1 VRRTSLVRA
10 LLPVVLVAASL
21 GAGSAAADDV
31 GDQQRR
37 VQQIA
42 DQLDA
47 LENRIGQLAED
58 HAAALDRLDELAIEI
73 GAAQASV
80 AAKSSELAAVQGQ
93 LTAIAVDSY
102 MNGGSATASPLF
114 SSIDDFTDDMAR
126 SELSRVALDQGA
138 GTTDEMQAL
147 IDDLAAEQ
155 AALVGKQAEQSQ
167 LIAAIENRQAE
178 GEQLSAQYE
187 QDYAAAQAELGDLIR
202 QEQERRLAAAVA
214 AAQRAAE
221 NNRRAAPAPSA
232 RGGGAPPTVVGD
244 TGDGGN
250 AGDAGDTGNAGGGD
264 TGGGDSTPAPAP
276 SPAPPSAPPPAS
288 TAGIAVGAAQSQL
301 GVSYKFAAASPG
313 VAFDCSGLTKW
324 AWGRAGVYLPH
335 QSAQQYASTPHVSK
349 DEAQPGD
356 LIFYHSPIGHVG
368 IYIGGGQMIH
378 ATAPGD
384 VVKVSQVRWNKV
396 VGVSRP
402 G

>member
-1 VRRTSLVRA
+1 MRSSHLVRVV
-10 LLPVVLVAASL
+10 LPVVLVAACL
-21 GAGSAAADDV
+21 GVGSAAADDV
-31 GDQQRR
+31 SDQQRR
-37 VQQIA
+37 VEQIA

-73 GAAQASV
+73 TQAQASV
-80 AAKSSELAAVQGQ
+80 EAKNAELATVQGQ
-93 LTAIAVDSY
+93 LTSVALDSFVSGGTAVV
-102 MNGGSATASPLF
+102 SPLF
-114 SSIDDFTDDMAR
+114 SSIDDFTDDLAR
-126 SELSRVALDQGA
+126 TELARVALDQGA
-138 GTTDEMQAL
+138 GTSDEMQAL
-147 IDDLAAEQ
+147 IADLATEQ
-155 AALVGKQAEQSQ
+155 AALQAKQAEQTS
-167 LIAAIENRQAE
+167 LVADIEARQAE
-178 GEQLSAQYE
+178 GDQLTVQYE
-187 QDYAAAQAELGDLIR
+187 QDYAAAKAELGDLIR

-221 NNRRAAPAPSA
+221 NNRPVTPPA
-232 RGGGAPPTVVGD
+232 RGGGATPPA
-244 TGDGGN
+244 DGG
-250 AGDAGDTGNAGGGD
+250 GNTGD
-264 TGGGDSTPAPAP
+264 TGGGDNNGGGGDGGSTPAPAP
-276 SPAPPSAPPPAS
+276 APTPPPPSAPPPAS

-301 GVSYKFAAASPG
+301 GVAYRFAAESPG

-335 QSAQQYASTPHVSK
+335 QSARQYASTPHVSK

>member
-1 VRRTSLVRA
+1 MRSAPVVRVVLS
-10 LLPVVLVAASL
+10 VVLVAACL
-21 GAGSAAADDV
+21 GVGTAAADDV
-31 GDQQRR
+31 SDQQRR
-37 VQQIA
+37 VEQIA

-47 LENRIGQLAED
+47 LENRIGQLSED

-73 GAAQASV
+73 TQAQASV
-80 AAKSSELAAVQGQ
+80 DAKNAELATVQGQ
-93 LTAIAVDSY
+93 LTTIAIDAFVGGGAV
-102 MNGGSATASPLF
+102 AASPLF
-114 SSIDDFTDDMAR
+114 SSIDDFTDDLAR
-126 SELSRVALDQGA
+126 TELARVALDQGA
-138 GTTDEMQAL
+138 GTSDEMQAL
-147 IDDLAAEQ
+147 IADLATEQ
-155 AALVGKQAEQSQ
+155 AALQAKQAEQTS
-167 LIAAIENRQAE
+167 LVADIEARQAE
-178 GEQLSAQYE
+178 GDQLTVQYE
-187 QDYAAAQAELGDLIR
+187 QDYAAAKAELGDLIR

-221 NNRRAAPAPSA
+221 NNRPVTPPA
-232 RGGGAPPTVVGD
+232 RGGGATPPA
-244 TGDGGN
+244 DGG
-250 AGDAGDTGNAGGGD
+250 GNTGD
-264 TGGGDSTPAPAP
+264 TGGGDDNGGGGDGGSTPAPAP
-276 SPAPPSAPPPAS
+276 APTPPPPSAPPPAS

-301 GVSYKFAAASPG
+301 GVSYKFATANPG

-384 VVKVSQVRWNKV
+384 VVKVSPVRWNKV

>member
-1 VRRTSLVRA
+1 MRSAHLIRVV
-10 LLPVVLVAASL
+10 LPVVVLAAGL
-21 GAGSAAADDV
+21 GVGTVAADDV
-31 GDQQRR
+31 SDQQQR

-58 HAAALDRLDELAIEI
+58 HAAALDRLDQLAIEI
-73 GAAQASV
+73 AQAQASV
-80 AAKSSELAAVQGQ
+80 DAKSAELATVQGQ
-93 LTAIAVDSY
+93 LTSIALDSFVS
-102 MNGGSATASPLF
+102 GGAVSASPLF
-114 SSIDDFTDDMAR
+114 SSIDAFTDDLAR
-126 SELSRVALDQGA
+126 IELARVALDQGA
-138 GTTDEMQAL
+138 GTSDEMQAL
-147 IDDLAAEQ
+147 ISDLAAEQ
-155 AALVGKQAEQSQ
+155 AALQAKQAEQTQ
-167 LIAAIENRQAE
+167 LVADIEARQAE
-178 GEQLSAQYE
+178 GDLLTAQYQQE
-187 QDYAAAQAELGDLIR
+187 MAAAQAELGDLIR

-221 NNRRAAPAPSA
+221 NNRPVTPPA
-232 RGGGAPPTVVGD
+232 R
-244 TGDGGN
+244 
-250 AGDAGDTGNAGGGD
+250 GGGD
-264 TGGGDSTPAPAP
+264 TGGGNNGGGNDGGGNNGGGDTGGGNGGSTPT
-276 SPAPPSAPPPAS
+276 PPTPPPPPPGPPPPAS

-301 GVSYKFAAASPG
+301 GVAYKFAAESPG

-378 ATAPGD
+378 ATQPGD
-384 VVKVSQVRWNKV
+384 VVKVSPVRWNKV

>member
-1 VRRTSLVRA
+1 MRSSHLVRVV
-10 LLPVVLVAASL
+10 LPVVLLAACL
-21 GAGSAAADDV
+21 GVGSAAADDV
-31 GDQQRR
+31 SDQQRR
-37 VQQIA
+37 VEQIA

-47 LENRIGQLAED
+47 LENRIGQLGED

-73 GAAQASV
+73 TRAQASV
-80 AAKSSELAAVQGQ
+80 DAKNAELATVQGQ
-93 LTAIAVDSY
+93 LTAIAVDAFV
-102 MNGGSATASPLF
+102 GGGAVEASPLF
-114 SSIDDFTDDMAR
+114 SSIDDFTDGLAR
-126 SELSRVALDQGA
+126 TELARVALDQGA
-138 GTTDEMQAL
+138 GTSDEMQAL
-147 IDDLAAEQ
+147 IADLAAEQ
-155 AALVGKQAEQSQ
+155 AALQAKQAEQTS
-167 LIAAIENRQAE
+167 LVADIEARQAE
-178 GEQLSAQYE
+178 GDQLAVQYE
-187 QDYAAAQAELGDLIR
+187 QDYAAAKAELGDLIR

-221 NNRRAAPAPSA
+221 NNRPVTPPA
-232 RGGGAPPTVVGD
+232 RGGGATPPA
-244 TGDGGN
+244 DGG
-250 AGDAGDTGNAGGGD
+250 GNTGD
-264 TGGGDSTPAPAP
+264 TGGGDNNGGGGDGGSTPAPAP
-276 SPAPPSAPPPAS
+276 APTPPPPSAPPPAS

-301 GVSYKFAAASPG
+301 GVSYKFAAEKPG
-313 VAFDCSGLTKW
+313 EAFDCSGLTKW

-356 LIFYHSPIGHVG
+356 LVFYHSPIGHVG

-384 VVKVSQVRWNKV
+384 VVKVSPVRWNKV

>member
-1 VRRTSLVRA
+1 MRSAHLVRVV
-10 LLPVVLVAASL
+10 LPVVLVAACL
-21 GAGSAAADDV
+21 GVGTASADDV
-31 GDQQRR
+31 SDQQRR

-58 HAAALDRLDELAIEI
+58 HAAALDRLDELAVEI
-73 GAAQASV
+73 TQAQASV
-80 AAKSSELAAVQGQ
+80 DAKGAELATVQGQ
-93 LTAIAVDSY
+93 LTAIAVDAFV
-102 MNGGSATASPLF
+102 NGGAVAASPLF
-114 SSIDDFTDDMAR
+114 SSIDDFTDDLAR
-126 SELSRVALDQGA
+126 NELSRVALDQGA
-138 GTTDEMQAL
+138 GTSDEMQAL
-147 IDDLAAEQ
+147 IADLAAEQ
-155 AALVGKQAEQSQ
+155 AALQAKQAEQTR
-167 LIAAIENRQAE
+167 LVADIETRRAE
-178 GEQLSAQYE
+178 GDQLAAQY
-187 QDYAAAQAELGDLIR
+187 QVDYAAAKAELGDLIR

-221 NNRRAAPAPSA
+221 NSRPATPPA
-232 RGGGAPPTVVGD
+232 RGGGATPPAT
-244 TGDGGN
+244 
-250 AGDAGDTGNAGGGD
+250 GGGD
-264 TGGGDSTPAPAP
+264 TGGDDSGGDGGGSTPAPTP
-276 SPAPPSAPPPAS
+276 PPPSAPPPAS
-288 TAGIAVGAAQSQL
+288 TAGIALGAAQSQL
-301 GVSYKFAAASPG
+301 GVAYKFATANPG

-335 QSAQQYASTPHVSK
+335 QSGQQYASTPHVSK

-384 VVKVSQVRWNKV
+384 VVKVSAVRWNKV

>member
-1 VRRTSLVRA
+1 MRSAPRVRVV
-10 LLPVVLVAASL
+10 LPVVLLAACL
-21 GAGSAAADDV
+21 GVGSAAADDV
-31 GDQQRR
+31 SDQQRR
-37 VQQIA
+37 VEQIA

-47 LENRIGQLAED
+47 LENRIGQLGED
-58 HAAALDRLDELAIEI
+58 HAAALDRLDALAIEI
-73 GAAQASV
+73 TQAQASV
-80 AAKSSELAAVQGQ
+80 DAKNAELATVQGQ
-93 LTAIAVDSY
+93 LTAIAVDAFV
-102 MNGGSATASPLF
+102 GGGDVAASPLF
-114 SSIDDFTDDMAR
+114 SSIDDFTDDLAR
-126 SELSRVALDQGA
+126 TELARVALDQGA
-138 GTTDEMQAL
+138 GTSDEMQAL
-147 IDDLAAEQ
+147 IADLAAEQ
-155 AALVGKQAEQSQ
+155 AALQAKQAEQTS
-167 LIAAIENRQAE
+167 LVADIEARQAE
-178 GEQLSAQYE
+178 GDQLTVQYE

-221 NNRRAAPAPSA
+221 NNRPVTPPA
-232 RGGGAPPTVVGD
+232 RGGGATPPA
-244 TGDGGN
+244 DGG
-250 AGDAGDTGNAGGGD
+250 GTAGDTGGNGGGD
-264 TGGGDSTPAPAP
+264 SGGDSGSTPAPAP
-276 SPAPPSAPPPAS
+276 TPTPPPPSAPPPAS

-301 GVSYKFAAASPG
+301 GVSYKFAAEKPG
-313 VAFDCSGLTKW
+313 EAFDCSGLTKW

-384 VVKVSQVRWNKV
+384 VVKVSPVRWNKV

>member
-1 VRRTSLVRA
+1 MRSAHLVRVV
-10 LLPVVLVAASL
+10 LPVVLVAACL
-21 GAGSAAADDV
+21 GVGTASADDV
-31 GDQQRR
+31 SDQQRR

-58 HAAALDRLDELAIEI
+58 HAAALDRLDELAVEI
-73 GAAQASV
+73 TQAQASV
-80 AAKSSELAAVQGQ
+80 DAKGAELATVQGQ
-93 LTAIAVDSY
+93 LTAIAVDAFV
-102 MNGGSATASPLF
+102 NGGSVAASPLF
-114 SSIDDFTDDMAR
+114 SSIDDFTDDLAR
-126 SELSRVALDQGA
+126 NELSRVALDQGA
-138 GTTDEMQAL
+138 GTSDEMQAL
-147 IDDLAAEQ
+147 IADLAAEQ
-155 AALVGKQAEQSQ
+155 AALQAKQAEQTR
-167 LIAAIENRQAE
+167 LVADIETRRAE
-178 GEQLSAQYE
+178 GDQLAAQYQ
-187 QDYAAAQAELGDLIR
+187 QDYAAAKAELGDLIR

-221 NNRRAAPAPSA
+221 NNRPATPPA
-232 RGGGAPPTVVGD
+232 RGGGATPPAT
-244 TGDGGN
+244 
-250 AGDAGDTGNAGGGD
+250 GGGD
-264 TGGGDSTPAPAP
+264 TGGDTGGDGDGSTPAPTPAPAP
-276 SPAPPSAPPPAS
+276 TPTPPPPSAPPPAS

-301 GVSYKFAAASPG
+301 GVAYKFATANPG

-335 QSAQQYASTPHVSK
+335 QSGQQYASTPHVSK

-384 VVKVSQVRWNKV
+384 VVKVSAVRWNKV

>member
-1 VRRTSLVRA
+1 
-10 LLPVVLVAASL
+10 LPVVLLAACL
-21 GAGSAAADDV
+21 GVGSAAADDV
-31 GDQQRR
+31 SDQQRR
-37 VQQIA
+37 VEQIA

-47 LENRIGQLAED
+47 LENRIGQLSED

-73 GAAQASV
+73 TQAQASV
-80 AAKSSELAAVQGQ
+80 DAKNAELATVQGQ
-93 LTAIAVDSY
+93 LTTIAIDAFVGGGAV
-102 MNGGSATASPLF
+102 AASPLF
-114 SSIDDFTDDMAR
+114 SSIDDFTDDLAR
-126 SELSRVALDQGA
+126 TELARVALDQGA
-138 GTTDEMQAL
+138 GTSDEMQAL
-147 IDDLAAEQ
+147 IADLAAEQ
-155 AALVGKQAEQSQ
+155 AALQAKQAEQTS
-167 LIAAIENRQAE
+167 LVADIEARQAE
-178 GEQLSAQYE
+178 GDQLTVQYE
-187 QDYAAAQAELGDLIR
+187 QDYAAAKAELGDLIR

-221 NNRRAAPAPSA
+221 NNRPVTPPA
-232 RGGGAPPTVVGD
+232 RGGGATPPA
-244 TGDGGN
+244 DGG
-250 AGDAGDTGNAGGGD
+250 GNTGD
-264 TGGGDSTPAPAP
+264 TGGGDDNGGGGDGGSTPAPAP
-276 SPAPPSAPPPAS
+276 APTPPPPSAPPPAS

-301 GVSYKFAAASPG
+301 GVSYKFATANPG

-356 LIFYHSPIGHVG
+356 LVFYHSPIGHVG

-384 VVKVSQVRWNKV
+384 VVKVSPVRWNKV

>member
-1 VRRTSLVRA
+1 MRSA
-10 LLPVVLVAASL
+10 PVVRVVLSVVLLAACI
-21 GAGSAAADDV
+21 GVGSAAADDV
-31 GDQQRR
+31 SDQQRR
-37 VQQIA
+37 VEQIA

-47 LENRIGQLAED
+47 LENRIGQLSED

-73 GAAQASV
+73 TQAQASV
-80 AAKSSELAAVQGQ
+80 DAKSAELATVQRQ
-93 LTAIAVDSY
+93 LTTIAVDAFV
-102 MNGGSATASPLF
+102 GGGAVAVSPLF
-114 SSIDDFTDDMAR
+114 SSIDDFTDDLAR
-126 SELSRVALDQGA
+126 TELARVALDQGA
-138 GTTDEMQAL
+138 GTSDEMQAL
-147 IDDLAAEQ
+147 IADLAAEQ
-155 AALVGKQAEQSQ
+155 AALQAKQAEQTT
-167 LIAAIENRQAE
+167 LVADIEARQAE
-178 GEQLSAQYE
+178 GDQLSVQYE
-187 QDYAAAQAELGDLIR
+187 QDYAAAKAELGDLIR

-221 NNRRAAPAPSA
+221 NNRPVTPPA
-232 RGGGAPPTVVGD
+232 RGGGATPPA
-244 TGDGGN
+244 DGGGT
-250 AGDAGDTGNAGGGD
+250 AGDAGGGDSNGDNGGGNGGGD
-264 TGGGDSTPAPAP
+264 SGSTPAPAP
-276 SPAPPSAPPPAS
+276 TPTPPPPSAPPPAS

-301 GVSYKFAAASPG
+301 GVSYKFATAKPG
-313 VAFDCSGLTKW
+313 EAFDCSGLTKW

-356 LIFYHSPIGHVG
+356 LVFYHSPIGHVG

-384 VVKVSQVRWNKV
+384 VVKVSPVRWNKV

>member
-1 VRRTSLVRA
+1 M
-10 LLPVVLVAASL
+10 LPVVLLAACL
-21 GAGSAAADDV
+21 GVGTASADDV
-31 GDQQRR
+31 SDQQRR

-58 HAAALDRLDELAIEI
+58 HAAALDRLDELAVEI
-73 GAAQASV
+73 AQAQASV
-80 AAKSSELAAVQGQ
+80 DAKNAELATVQGQ
-93 LTAIAVDSY
+93 LTSIAVDAFV
-102 MNGGSATASPLF
+102 NGGAVATSPLF
-114 SSIDDFTDDMAR
+114 SSIDDFTDDLAR
-126 SELSRVALDQGA
+126 TELARVALDQGA
-138 GTTDEMQAL
+138 GTSDEMQAL
-147 IDDLAAEQ
+147 IADLASEQ
-155 AALVGKQAEQSQ
+155 AALQAKQAEQTR
-167 LIAAIENRQAE
+167 LVADIETRQAE
-178 GEQLSAQYE
+178 GDQLTIQYQ

-221 NNRRAAPAPSA
+221 NNRPATPPA
-232 RGGGAPPTVVGD
+232 RGGGATPPPDNGGGTGNGGGNGG
-244 TGDGGN
+244 GDGG
-250 AGDAGDTGNAGGGD
+250 G
-264 TGGGDSTPAPAP
+264 STPAPTPTP
-276 SPAPPSAPPPAS
+276 SPTPPPPSAPPPAS

-301 GVSYKFAAASPG
+301 GVAYKFAAEKPG
-313 VAFDCSGLTKW
+313 EAFDCSGLTKW

-356 LIFYHSPIGHVG
+356 LVFYHSPIGHVG

-378 ATAPGD
+378 ATQPGD
-384 VVKVSQVRWNKV
+384 VVKVSPVRWNKV